1 MEEIKNGVS
10 RKLFGLQTEGRRPP
24 RTGQLIV
31 KDGKLLG
38 EVTSGNYSPTLECGI
53 AIALLDPKV
62 SLGEK
67 VTIQGRRNEEEATI
81 VKLPFYIAAKKILKG
96 NLQLT
101 AEEGHRPKLGNPC
114 FDHGYRTGKHARIM
128 ASFCL

>member
-1 MEEIKNGVS
+1 MKWVVATTKENFLGKQAVMEEIKNGVS

-53 AIALLDPKV
+53 AIALLDPKI

-81 VKLPFYIAAKKILKG
+81 VKLPFY
-96 NLQLT
+96 T
-101 AEEGHRPKLGNPC
+101 AQEN
-114 FDHGYRTGKHARIM
+114 
-128 ASFCL
+128 S